1 MIAHIYGLS
10 YVESDDLHLCR
21 RLCAPSRAYSLV
33 DSSQVSTFLIS
44 ILLIVYGSFR
54 SLNMDFENQDKE
66 KDSNSSSGSF
76 NGNSTNNSIQTI
88 DSTQALFL
96 PIGASVSL
104 LVMFFFFDSVQVVF
118 TICTAVLATI
128 AFAFLLLPMCQYLT
142 RPCSPQNKISFGCC
156 GRFTAAELLSF
167 SLSVMLVL
175 IWVLTGHWL
184 LMDALAMGLCV
195 AMIAFVRLPSLKVS
209 CLLLSGLLIY
219 DVFWVFFSA
228 YIFNSN
234 VMVKV
239 ATQPADNPLDVLSRK
254 LHLGPNVGRDVPRLS
269 LPGKLVFPSSTG
281 SHFSMLGIGDIVMPG
296 LLLCFVLRYDNYK
309 KQASGDSCGASG
321 PANISGRMQKVSYFH
336 CTLIGYFVG
345 LLTATVASRIH
356 RAAQPALLYLVP
368 FTLLPLLTMAYLKT
382 PSSSTGSHFSMLG
395 IGDIVMPGLLLCFV
409 LRYDNYK
416 KQASGDSCGASGPAN
431 ISGRMQKVSYFH
443 CTLIGYFVG
452 LLTATVASRIHRAA
466 QPALLYLV
474 PFTLLPLLTM
484 AYLKGDLRRMWSEP
498 FHSKSSSSRFL
509 EV

>member
-1 MIAHIYGLS
+1 MAEQS
-10 YVESDDLHLCR
+10 YS
-21 RLCAPSRAYSLV
+21 SWAYSLV

-54 SLNMDFENQDKE
+54 SLNMDCENQEKE
-66 KDSNSSSGSF
+66 KDGSSSAAGTFSS
-76 NGNSTNNSIQTI
+76 NNNSIQTI

-156 GRFTAAELLSF
+156 GRFTLAELFSF
-167 SLSVMLVL
+167 SLSVTLVL

-254 LHLGPNVGRDVPRLS
+254 LHLGPGMGRDVPRLS

-309 KQASGDSCGASG
+309 KQATSEPPG
-321 PANISGRMQKVSYFH
+321 PANMSGRMQ
-336 CTLIGYFVG
+336 
-345 LLTATVASRIH
+345 R
-356 RAAQPALLYLVP
+356 
-368 FTLLPLLTMAYLKT
+368 
-382 PSSSTGSHFSMLG
+382 
-395 IGDIVMPGLLLCFV
+395 
-409 LRYDNYK
+409 
-416 KQASGDSCGASGPAN
+416 
-431 ISGRMQKVSYFH
+431 VSYFH

-498 FHSKSSSSRFL
+498 FHAKSGSSRFL

>member
-1 MIAHIYGLS
+1 MAEPGGVNVHK
-10 YVESDDLHLCR
+10 D
-21 RLCAPSRAYSLV
+21 RAYSLV

-66 KDSNSSSGSF
+66 KDNSSTTGSF

-309 KQASGDSCGASG
+309 KQANSDSCSAPG
-321 PANISGRMQKVSYFH
+321 PG
-336 CTLIGYFVG
+336 
-345 LLTATVASRIH
+345 
-356 RAAQPALLYLVP
+356 
-368 FTLLPLLTMAYLKT
+368 
-382 PSSSTGSHFSMLG
+382 
-395 IGDIVMPGLLLCFV
+395 
-409 LRYDNYK
+409 
-416 KQASGDSCGASGPAN
+416 N

>member
-1 MIAHIYGLS
+1 
-10 YVESDDLHLCR
+10 
-21 RLCAPSRAYSLV
+21 
-33 DSSQVSTFLIS
+33 
-44 ILLIVYGSFR
+44 
-54 SLNMDFENQDKE
+54 MDCENQE
-66 KDSNSSSGSF
+66 KDKDGNPSAAGSF
-76 NGNSTNNSIQTI
+76 NNSNTNNSIQTI

-156 GRFTAAELLSF
+156 GRFTLAELLSF

-239 ATQPADNPLDVLSRK
+239 ATQPAENPIDVLSRK
-254 LHLGPNVGRDVPRLS
+254 LHLGPGMGRDVPRLS

-309 KQASGDSCGASG
+309 KQATGEVPG
-321 PANISGRMQKVSYFH
+321 PGNMSGRMQRVSYFH

-368 FTLLPLLTMAYLKT
+368 FTLLPLLTMAYLK
-382 PSSSTGSHFSMLG
+382 
-395 IGDIVMPGLLLCFV
+395 
-409 LRYDNYK
+409 
-416 KQASGDSCGASGPAN
+416 
-431 ISGRMQKVSYFH
+431 
-443 CTLIGYFVG
+443 
-452 LLTATVASRIHRAA
+452 
-466 QPALLYLV
+466 
-474 PFTLLPLLTM
+474 
-484 AYLKGDLRRMWSEP
+484 P
-498 FHSKSSSSRFL
+498 FHAKASSSRFL